1 MMAEITAGMV
11 KELRE
16 RTGAGMM
23 ECKAALSE
31 SEGDAE
37 RAIDLLR
44 TRGLA
49 KAAKKSGRETT
60 EGAIGSYIHAGGKIG
75 VLVEVACETD
85 FVAKTDEFQN
95 LVRDLAMHVA
105 GSSPSPQYVSREDVP
120 EAVIAKEREILT
132 AQAAESG
139 KPANVIEKIVEGR
152 IAKFLAEISLLE
164 QPFIKD
170 PDVTVGEMLTRHV
183 AKLGE
188 NMTVRRF
195 VRFQMGE
202 SP

>member
-1 MMAEITAGMV
+1 MAEITAGMV

-23 ECKAALSE
+23 ECKQVLSE
-31 SEGDAE
+31 TEGDAE

-60 EGAIGSYIHAGGKIG
+60 EGAIGGYIHAGGKIG

-85 FVAKTDEFQN
+85 FVAKTDEFQT

-105 GSSPSPQYVSREDVP
+105 GANPSPRYVARTDVP
-120 EAVIAKEREILT
+120 AEEVEKERRILI

-139 KPANVIEKIVEGR
+139 KPQNVIEKIVEGR
-152 IAKFLAEISLLE
+152 VAKFLAEVSLLE

-170 PDVTVGEMLTRHV
+170 PDLTVGEVLARHV

>member
-1 MMAEITAGMV
+1 MAQITARMV

-16 RTGAGMM
+16 RTGVGMM
-23 ECKAALSE
+23 ECKQALSE
-31 SEGDAE
+31 SGGDAE
-37 RAIDLLR
+37 AAIDLLR

-49 KAAKKSGRETT
+49 KAAKKSGRETA
-60 EGAIGSYIHAGGKIG
+60 EGAVGCYVHAGGKIG

-85 FVAKTDEFQN
+85 FVAKTDEFQDF
-95 LVRDLAMHVA
+95 VRDLAMHVA
-105 GSSPSPQYVSREDVP
+105 GSSPSPRYVSRDDVP
-120 EAVIAKEREILT
+120 ADEIDKERRILT
-132 AQAAESG
+132 AQAEESG

-170 PDVTVGEMLTRHV
+170 PDVTVGEVLTRHV

-195 VRFQMGE
+195 VRFQLGE

>member
-1 MMAEITAGMV
+1 MAEITAGMV